1 MYQKVYKCQPSAKRY
16 GLNDITL
23 NFDKDINFPYYG
35 LTFASKKD
43 LGNGVFEYT
52 SLWKEDN
59 KCADFQ
65 NTLAHKLLT
74 DPRVKF
80 GKQEYS
86 EVNTDGVEIK
96 YENYAL
102 LYYNPDCSIFK
113 PSILFS
119 ISFKNN
125 TTYKITYEFLF
136 AFSDGWILPV
146 EHVAETDEVLKW
158 SNVEYW
164 KDYLSD
170 IEEDICLFLYESPS
184 CHIENIGKEDENI
197 NLEVSNLLGD
207 YDTLSYNKYTKQDIV
222 NALVS
227 VRIIDLKKRNSSN
240 EEWQSVSISFPFTE
254 Q

>member
-1 MYQKVYKCQPSAKRY
+1 MYTKTYKCQLSAKRY
-16 GLNDITL
+16 GLEDITL
-23 NFDKDINFPYYG
+23 NFNKNINFPYYG
-35 LTFASKKD
+35 LTFAEKKD
-43 LGNGVFEYT
+43 FNNGVYEYV
-52 SLWKEDN
+52 SYWKEDN
-59 KCADFQ
+59 KCADFKD
-65 NTLAHKLLT
+65 TLAHKLLS
-74 DPRVKF
+74 DPRVKV
-80 GKQEYS
+80 GKREYTLQDEND
-86 EVNTDGVEIK
+86 EVIYTD
-96 YENYAL
+96 YTL

-113 PSILFS
+113 PSILFP
-119 ISFKNN
+119 ISFKDN

-197 NLEVSNLLGD
+197 DLEVSNLLGD